1 MKFTSIIA
9 AGLLAAAA
17 SAQAQTTTLL
27 NIVNPS
33 TDPSGAYSLT
43 FTATGTSVT
52 LSDGGYNVPS
62 WGHFYN
68 NSVVQDGT
76 STNLLGQTWSLA
88 PAAFGSDTYTSND
101 GTGVASLNFGGVNV
115 GYYDVYSQTFAT
127 TAGDSYTY
135 TFDFTRN
142 GYNDAYFVTVSNAVS
157 AVPESSSWMLMLA
170 GLGLVA
176 PALRRRKAQ

>member
-1 MKFTSIIA
+1 LKFTSIVA

-33 TDPSGAYSLT
+33 TNPSGAYSLS

-62 WGHFYN
+62 WGVFSA
-68 NSVVQDGT
+68 NSVVQNGT
-76 STNLLGQTWSLA
+76 STNLLGQAWSLA
-88 PAAFGSDTYTSND
+88 PAAYGSDTYTTYD
-101 GTGVASLNFGGVNV
+101 GTGVDSLHFGGVSV

-127 TAGDSYTY
+127 TAGETYTY
-135 TFDFTRN
+135 TFDFTRY
-142 GYNDAYFVTVSNAVS
+142 GYDDAYFVNVSNAVS
-157 AVPESSSWMLMLA
+157 AVPESSSAMLMLA
-170 GLGLVA
+170 GLGLVGA
-176 PALRRRKAQ
+176 VLRRRKAQ